1 MTRLQIELYRV
12 DPQICGLQM
21 PSRVLFVKSA
31 SGAALQTFVQ
41 RFVETAN
48 DSKPRNL
55 LEKDN
60 WKCYVVAVGTG
71 SLAVSLAQ
79 AVRLLFQ
86 KS

>member
-55 LEKDN
+55 LEKDDEDS
-60 WKCYVVAVGTG
+60 VAFIGE
-71 SLAVSLAQ
+71 
-79 AVRLLFQ
+79 
-86 KS
+86 